1 MQVSEEFHLQQLVS
15 EPTRQHRILGPVR
28 ASLVIQVLS
37 FLVKHLMVL
46 VIMRLVLL
54 LSNLLVRLVYQRN
67 LQEKLFVQ

>member
-15 EPTRQHRILGPVR
+15 EPRRQHSTLGPVR
-28 ASLVIQVLS
+28 ASLVIQVLL
-37 FLVKHLMVL
+37 FLVKHLLVL

-67 LQEKLFVQ
+67 LQEKLFIQ